1 MDYTVFLLATIKELH
16 ERTGDARQAV
26 IGGLAG
32 TGRVINA
39 AAAVMVVVFMT
50 FAVAGPIPPK
60 EMGFVLAVA
69 VLLDA
74 TLVRLL
80 LQPVVLRLL
89 GPRAWWMPAW
99 LDRRLPKVALSHDLP
114 GAEPGLAPS
123 AAGT

>member
-1 MDYTVFLLATIKELH
+1 M
-16 ERTGDARQAV
+16 
-26 IGGLAG
+26 
-32 TGRVINA
+32 INA

-50 FAVAGPIPPK
+50 FALAGPIPPK
-60 EMGFVLAVA
+60 EMGLILAVA

-99 LDRRLPKVALSHDLP
+99 LDRLLPDVGLSHAVP
-114 GAEPGLAPS
+114 EAEPARDDQPVVLDEIGLAR
-123 AAGT
+123 AC